1 MRASAA
7 RAQTGG
13 VIQNELLSLV
23 LLLLAVLGFVA
34 LVARLGRA
42 GLRLGLN
49 AAEATATTGLAEVSQ
64 RRGDITGFLE
74 RQASSE
80 ALRRAR
86 RRNLAAVAGY
96 GLLLVVPLFAGYAR
110 EVYAASALLWL
121 LPRRP
126 VRPPATEITPRPGG

>member
-1 MRASAA
+1 
-7 RAQTGG
+7 
-13 VIQNELLSLV
+13 VIHNDLLSLV
-23 LLLLAVLGFVA
+23 LLLLAVLGVAA
-34 LVARLGRA
+34 LVSRLARA

-49 AAEATATTGLAEVSQ
+49 VVEATAANGLAEVSH

-74 RQASSE
+74 RQASGA

-86 RRNLAAVAGY
+86 RRNLAALLGY
-96 GLLLVVPLFAGYAR
+96 GLLLAVPLFAGFAR

-126 VRPPATEITPRPGG
+126 VRPSPATSTEITQR